1 MSPSEDMTKILEELS
16 AGRIDPAE
24 AARRI
29 DAISTTN
36 PEANAD
42 PVDAG
47 SVTAEQ
53 HDAASTVRASA
64 NTVADDVTGVGATA
78 ADAETGETPAEEE
91 SPADEDDSE
100 DDAAAETVDSNAWAA
115 STDRPQQPSSPKEA
129 KESVR
134 PPRPKSW
141 LGRRPAGTNGVEKLS
156 IRAVGRRVRVI
167 GEPSVATVSADGPHV
182 LRRNGSVLEISSDG
196 EFGASIDGFQLL
208 KATRSLDD
216 FRSLGLGKELLLR
229 VNPALLVDIE
239 VTAGSLNT
247 EGVPRLGSVRVT
259 AGGAKLVDVA
269 EIADALIQAGQAT
282 VKGAIT
288 SGRSRIRVESGS
300 LSLQLSDASNVTI
313 ATESQL
319 GKISW
324 GGAHAGFVGDEVV
337 MGHGSARLDVE
348 VVMGHASVK
357 AGTTGAH
364 DSDTSGVA

>member
-1 MSPSEDMTKILEELS
+1 MTKILEELS

-29 DAISTTN
+29 DAISATN
-36 PEANAD
+36 PAAD
-42 PVDAG
+42 SDSEPPNG
-47 SVTAEQ
+47 SRAAEG
-53 HDAASTVRASA
+53 S
-64 NTVADDVTGVGATA
+64 VADDVASAGSGAFTGAT
-78 ADAETGETPAEEE
+78 DDVSTT
-91 SPADEDDSE
+91 DDSE
-100 DDAAAETVDSNAWAA
+100 VRAEDSTDPDESTDTAIATEIADGDAWAA
-115 STDRPQQPSSPKEA
+115 STDRPQQPA
-129 KESVR
+129 YGTESVR
-134 PPRPKSW
+134 SSRPKTK

-156 IRAVGRRVRVI
+156 IRAVGRRVRII

-229 VNPALLVDIE
+229 VNPSLLVDIE

-247 EGVPRLGSVRVT
+247 EGVPRLGRVRVT
-259 AGGAKLVDVA
+259 AGGAKLLDVS

-288 SGRSRIRVESGS
+288 TGRSRIRVESGS

-313 ATESQL
+313 ASESQL

-357 AGTTGAH
+357 AGTSGAH
-364 DSDTSGVA
+364 DDSDSSGAA